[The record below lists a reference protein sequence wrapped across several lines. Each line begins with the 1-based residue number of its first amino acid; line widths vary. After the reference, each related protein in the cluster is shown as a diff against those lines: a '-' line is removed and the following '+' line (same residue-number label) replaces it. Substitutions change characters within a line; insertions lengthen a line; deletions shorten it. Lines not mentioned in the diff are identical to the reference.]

1 MEMEGSYVF
10 TAAVA
15 LLSVEF
21 DLVLLVSLGG
31 HPMRGLLG
39 SRGCWVPQGSYS
51 VLRSP
56 GQPPHACVVRVVGCW
71 FSRGSVW
78 AFLGFFDVLDIVFLD
93 VIGVVLVPGYLVQ
106 LA

>member
-1 MEMEGSYVF
+1 MEGSYVF

-39 SRGCWVPQGSYS
+39 SRGCWVPLGSYS
-51 VLRSP
+51 LLLRLVIHRMRALLRMWSCWCPLGP
-56 GQPPHACVVRVVGCW
+56 G
-71 FSRGSVW
+71 
-78 AFLGFFDVLDIVFLD
+78 
-93 VIGVVLVPGYLVQ
+93 
-106 LA
+106 